1 MNRFILAAAFILAA
15 LAGSAGSVT
24 TFSTGFS
31 LPEDISPVPSGFGS
45 LPAGSYLVT
54 DAIQNFTTPGVI
66 YSVPATGGSPTAF
79 TTFSNFNP
87 IGGVFLPSTFGSIGG
102 QYLAAGLNFTTNDGA
117 AYAVSS
123 SGGQTN
129 VVSSVGSAQFAD
141 AAIAPTGFDGVG
153 GDVILANEDGSIYAL
168 NSSLNTSVIS
178 GGAFSNVTPFG
189 LAFVPEGFGSIG
201 GDLLVTDTDTGDI
214 YAISPTGAVSLFAT
228 VPLAAG
234 QSGLRQLAF
243 APSGFGSY
251 GGDLFVSVSGSQA
264 GGGIAGSVDVL
275 NAEGEVVAYLPEA
288 AVGAPYDPRG
298 IYFVSDSQV
307 LIADSDP
314 SILSAGPSNFTPGSP
329 APEPSS
335 IVLTLLAIPVFG
347 ILRRR
352 TQA

>member
-66 YSVPATGGSPTAF
+66 YSVPATGGSPTA
-79 TTFSNFNP
+79 
-87 IGGVFLPSTFGSIGG
+87 
-102 QYLAAGLNFTTNDGA
+102 FTTNDGA